1 MSVSVSLM
9 SARYR
14 STPST
19 EYWLTYRPILD
30 RHANQHSADIS
41 IVYRQVLH
49 LGRVSVACID
59 WQLDW
64 YVGWLSADPLNSY
77 GKYNCWCISVNWLWY
92 NGWLSVVVVYFSL
105 FFWLIYC
112 CLKCQSCPPPLP
124 NRVQKNSVSHFC
136 LCEDRAWQGSA
147 QTLGN
152 FKVVNNLQLGNNFGG
167 AFQSKWRYNIDKVLV

>member
-77 GKYNCWCISVNWLWY
+77 VKINCWCISVNWLWY

-105 FFWLIYC
+105 LFWLIYC
-112 CLKCQSCPPPLP
+112 SLKCQSCPPPPCPIGCKRIASLTFSYV
-124 NRVQKNSVSHFC
+124 RIEHDKALHK
-136 LCEDRAWQGSA
+136 LWQS
-147 QTLGN
+147 
-152 FKVVNNLQLGNNFGG
+152 
-167 AFQSKWRYNIDKVLV
+167 SK